1 MTLDWKAN
9 RNLLLTGIASAVC
22 WLGFVLTITILQS
35 QSIAFVFLLISILS
49 LLRFG
54 QLLDKRLEGVI

>member
-1 MTLDWKAN
+1 MALDWKAN
-9 RNLLLTGIASAVC
+9 RNLLLTAIVSAVC
-22 WLGFVLTITILQS
+22 WFGFVLTITILQS
-35 QSIAFVFLLISILS
+35 QSIAFVFLLIAILS